1 MIAEQLLPRSLSC
14 LCCTDTPLGTSG
26 GGLQLAEKRR
36 SWEYTLMAQPMARR
50 PINVNDNS
58 NFEFLALI

>member
-14 LCCTDTPLGTSG
+14 LCCTDTPLGGVSGGG

-50 PINVNDNS
+50 PINVIDKS
-58 NFEFLALI
+58 H